1 MGLFTDP
8 GERPA
13 TGATGKD
20 AGANGGGRQ
29 LFIEKF
35 SIWVYICFVFQ

>member
-1 MGLFTDP
+1 MGIFTDP
-8 GERPA
+8 CERPA
-13 TGATGKD
+13 PGATGMD
-20 AGANGGGRQ
+20 AEADEDARQ